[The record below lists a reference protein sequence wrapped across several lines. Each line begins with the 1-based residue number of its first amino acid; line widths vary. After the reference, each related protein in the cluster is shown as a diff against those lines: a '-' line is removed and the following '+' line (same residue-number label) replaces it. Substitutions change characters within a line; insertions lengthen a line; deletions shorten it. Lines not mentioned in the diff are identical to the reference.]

1 MKERYTPT
9 PDPTFEI
16 LIDETISAFYS
27 RETYPRSSEPYNVF
41 QAAEDVVKR
50 YELDPCE
57 LFLKISRQTKFLPRD
72 VLLQE
77 YSIDKTLTWG
87 NFCLDIVTE
96 IIGKETKSIFPM
108 IQEEETARYERYD
121 ES

>member
-1 MKERYTPT
+1 MTERYITN

-50 YELDPCE
+50 YQLDPCE
-57 LFLKISRQTKFLPRD
+57 LFVKITKRTKFLPRD
-72 VLLQE
+72 ILLQE
-77 YSIDKTLTWG
+77 YSIDKSLTWS
-87 NFCLDIVTE
+87 NFCLDITTE
-96 IIGKETKSIFPM
+96 IIGQEAKSAFPM
-108 IQEEETARYERYD
+108 IREDEKARFEKYGEA
-121 ES
+121 